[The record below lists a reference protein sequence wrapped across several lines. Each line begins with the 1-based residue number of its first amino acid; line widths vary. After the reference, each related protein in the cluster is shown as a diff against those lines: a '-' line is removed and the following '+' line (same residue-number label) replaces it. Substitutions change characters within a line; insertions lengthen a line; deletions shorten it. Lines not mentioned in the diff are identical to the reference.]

1 MIPLITCTN
10 HCMKAAFPPIK
21 LAYRSQKHSS
31 WILTWRSP
39 RNPYADDAHLL
50 RQYYSDLKQWPWT
63 PRCAHFLVSTLMHS
77 FLHRI
82 SHHKRCA
89 HFHAPKAEPPAFRA
103 ARSPSSRRSRS
114 QNLLKPT
121 VSRASTVFEL
131 PPAPM
136 ESKRAVA
143 VLLVVLVAAVA
154 VSTGGV
160 DGARRVV
167 EWPESLVAADSDPKT
182 TTTTTAACL
191 MARLASGPNPKG
203 PGH

>member
-1 MIPLITCTN
+1 
-10 HCMKAAFPPIK
+10 
-21 LAYRSQKHSS
+21 
-31 WILTWRSP
+31 
-39 RNPYADDAHLL
+39 
-50 RQYYSDLKQWPWT
+50 
-63 PRCAHFLVSTLMHS
+63 
-77 FLHRI
+77 
-82 SHHKRCA
+82 
-89 HFHAPKAEPPAFRA
+89 
-103 ARSPSSRRSRS
+103 
-114 QNLLKPT
+114 
-121 VSRASTVFEL
+121 
-131 PPAPM
+131 M